1 MVKNPPA
8 MWETWVQSLGWEEP
22 LEEGMATNSS
32 ILAWRIPMDREA
44 WQATLHGV
52 AKKSD
57 ATEWL
62 RTILSKTIR
71 SQRGGAA
78 HRGENYRWRPLVIC
92 LSIQLHLVSCY
103 SGSLTFIYLFSPLDS
118 GLPVVSILS
127 EKEVLKNNNN
137 NKNKIKPPVGT
148 EFCCHFRFTR
158 WCDYCL
164 ALHWLSCC
172 SSHLLSTVP

>member
-8 MWETWVQSLGWEEP
+8 MWETWVQSLGWDEP

-103 SGSLTFIYLFSPLDS
+103 SGSLQSMRTQRVEYDWVTKDSAHIDLNNDQNDQCAIKKDADLLKFSKMS
-118 GLPVVSILS
+118 
-127 EKEVLKNNNN
+127 
-137 NKNKIKPPVGT
+137 
-148 EFCCHFRFTR
+148 
-158 WCDYCL
+158 L
-164 ALHWLSCC
+164 AFQDACQCGRSKK
-172 SSHLLSTVP
+172 